1 MSDIKVTVVMPIYN
15 AYDYLRPALDSVI
28 DQTLREIEI
37 ICIDDGSTDTTL
49 SLLKEYQKADE
60 RIRLVTENNAGVS
73 VARNKG
79 LVRARGEYVIFL
91 DADDFFE
98 LTMLERLYNAAKADD
113 LDITVCGYDMY
124 NDKAARFEQSV
135 DGESERAFPTG
146 EVVSKGTLQ
155 DGIFQSTT
163 SYVWNKLFKTSF
175 LRDKELNFAPE
186 LYVFEDVYFILTTLS
201 MAQRVG
207 KISDELIHHRI
218 YSNQSRPKLFKKYY
232 HQVPLVYKK
241 AKDFLTAHGTYIPL
255 ARSFLNVSVSRCYKI
270 YNLLWHD
277 AKGNFFDL
285 LHDGYADMLG
295 WFAHEAQEFE
305 SEELY
310 EFAAS
315 VGLYTHEQY
324 KKMGQRKMPG
334 LGKIGKDELNRKINI
349 MRKRERFKLFVKR
362 LFGGKKRG

>member
-1 MSDIKVTVVMPIYN
+1 MADIKVTVVMPIYN

-37 ICIDDGSTDTTL
+37 ICIDDGSTDPTL
-49 SLLKEYQKADE
+49 KLLKEYQKADE
-60 RIRLVTENNAGVS
+60 RIRIVTENNAGVS

-98 LTMLERLYNAAKADD
+98 LTLLEKLYNAAKESE

-124 NDKAARFEQSV
+124 NDKAARFEECA
-135 DGESERAFPTG
+135 DGEKGRFPAG

-207 KISDELIHHRI
+207 KISDNLIHHRI
-218 YSNQSRPKLFKKYY
+218 YSTQSRPKLFKKYY

-241 AKDFLTAHGTYIPL
+241 TKDFLTAHGTYIPL
-255 ARSFLNVSVSRCYKI
+255 SRSFLNVSVSRCYKI

-277 AKGNFFDL
+277 AKGSFFDI

-324 KKMGQRKMPG
+324 KKLAHRQKKSGIGR
-334 LGKIGKDELNRKINI
+334 IGKDGLNRKIRK
-349 MRKRERFKLFVKR
+349 MRKRERIKLFFKR
-362 LFGGKKRG
+362 IFGRKKH